1 MVKTFLL
8 GATVAAM
15 FAAAPASAISVVGAT
30 KVTITNAANTWLQVA
45 EVQAFNFASTNV
57 ALATNGGAAT
67 GGTGTWDAA
76 STPGKAID
84 GNTGGGF
91 YTDTIFHPG
100 TEAGGFLDVTFAAPT
115 TLQSLKIWG
124 RTDCCTERDIYNV
137 TIFGGNTVLYSGTIN
152 AVGQPGTVAF
162 DAPAAVPEPQSWALM
177 IVGFG
182 LVGASLRRRKSVAI
196 AA

>member
-1 MVKTFLL
+1 MKTFLL
-8 GATVAAM
+8 GAVTAAII
-15 FAAAPASAISVVGAT
+15 AAVPASAVTVVGAT
-30 KVTITNAANTWLQVA
+30 KVTITNVANTWLQVA

-57 ALATNGGAAT
+57 ALAANGGVAT
-67 GGTGTWDAA
+67 GGTGTWDAT

-91 YTDTIFHPG
+91 LTDTIFHPG
-100 TEAGGFLDVTFAAPT
+100 TEAGGFLNVTFAAPT
-115 TLQSLKIWG
+115 TLQSLTIWG
-124 RTDCCTERDIYNV
+124 RTDCCIDRDVYNV
-137 TIFGGNTVLYSGTIN
+137 TIFGGNTVLFSGTIN
-152 AVGQPGTVAF
+152 AVGQPGTVTF
-162 DAPAAVPEPQSWALM
+162 DAPAVVPEPQNWALM